1 MTESIIVAIIG
12 AIGSVIASAS
22 LVNWRL
28 QKLEEKV
35 DKHNGYS
42 DKIASMGTDIAVMK
56 NDLQYI
62 KNAILRLEK
71 GE

>member
-42 DKIASMGTDIAVMK
+42 DKIASMGPDIAVMK

>member
-1 MTESIIVAIIG
+1 MTQDIIIAIIG

-28 QKLEEKV
+28 KKLEEKV

-42 DKIASMGTDIAVMK
+42 DKIASITTDIAVMK
-56 NDLQYI
+56 TDITYI
-62 KNAILRLEK
+62 KNAIAKME
-71 GE
+71 G

>member
-1 MTESIIVAIIG
+1 MSENIIIAIIG
-12 AIGSVIASAS
+12 AIGSIIASAS

-35 DKHNGYS
+35 AKHNGYS
-42 DKIASMGTDIAVMK
+42 DEIASMGTDTADMK